1 MLCFGK
7 EKVAGRKDAPKTTV
21 FGLSYTEREAVILH
35 VEDEH
40 TIKRPISTEIFVVSE
55 KGFFRSLVLSLP
67 FEIDY
72 TIIGSR
78 RLHLWKY

>member
-1 MLCFGK
+1 MS
-7 EKVAGRKDAPKTTV
+7 VIPPIVR
-21 FGLSYTEREAVILH
+21 LSYTEWETVISH
-35 VEDEH
+35 AEDEL
-40 TIKRPISTEIFVVSE
+40 TANWPISTEIFVVSE

-72 TIIGSR
+72 TTIGSR